1 MERALLAAMSVAA
14 LTSCSSSMPPGT
26 QPLNLPG
33 GKVVVFGIPGV
44 TWEDITRARPPTLTR
59 LASGGLTG
67 NVSIRI
73 ANNMGEGY
81 ATLGAASRTLTG
93 GAGGWAFN
101 LDEVV
106 ENGPASSLYQRRSG
120 ETPSGSV
127 VVVPIKQIE
136 QRTATGGFAP
146 QPGLIGES
154 LRLRG
159 GSSAVVGNA
168 DHSLGELPDV
178 LPPLSTPAFGPASDP
193 GIHREAA
200 LAAMDASG
208 RVARGDVGRSLL
220 VPDPHA
226 PFGVATSLAAQKEAF
241 LRVWPE
247 SDLVVVETGDT
258 YRADAYGAHLEEEDE
273 ATALRTLGL
282 QLADL
287 QIRSLLEKV
296 DMESTLVV
304 IVAPTT
310 PGGPAVR
317 GQLRPV
323 IMAGAGIEP
332 GLATSRSTRRTGLV
346 TAPDL
351 AATIARQLELSDNR
365 FGGGRLVELAPA
377 GAGGTLVD
385 MNARAVMHDELRA
398 PISGVTM
405 ALQLVIYMI
414 VIWKMSRGSLP
425 LWGRALLA
433 SSIAFPLATFVSH
446 TPLWRWG
453 ILAAALGVMVSSL
466 VLGVLATFLERS
478 RLFLGMS
485 CLLAAIW
492 AFYMVDLL
500 FGAPAQLDSILGYTS
515 VAGGRF
521 FGLGNLG
528 FALLAGSAVLL
539 GGTLVEML
547 GRRGL
552 LIAFAVLGL
561 TVVAIGHPA
570 LGNDVG
576 GIITMVPA
584 VTVFAFRAV
593 RGSRVPR
600 RYLPAI
606 GLGVVVLV
614 AAFGAIDLARP
625 AINRTHLGD
634 FLSSLLQDP
643 ASSALVVQRK
653 AGLAIGAI
661 NYWAAM
667 AAGAVAVL
675 IFLHRRAGMNWGAMV
690 AGRPGLRAALDS
702 ACVAALVGSL
712 VNDSGVAV
720 GGMILAIAAPWALLV
735 TAELKAASAGR
746 G

>member
-1 MERALLAAMSVAA
+1 MRALLSALAVAA

-26 QPLNLPG
+26 QPLDLPG

-44 TWEDITRARPPTLTR
+44 TWEDITGARPPTLTR

-106 ENGPASSLYQRRSG
+106 ENGPAASLYQRRSG
-120 ETPSGSV
+120 KSPSGSV
-127 VVVPIKQIE
+127 VVVPIRQIE

-154 LRLRG
+154 LRRSG

-168 DHSLGELPDV
+168 DYALGELPDV
-178 LPPLSTPAFGPASDP
+178 LPPITSPAFGPASDP

-200 LAAMDASG
+200 LTAMDASG
-208 RVARGDVGRSLL
+208 RVSRGDVGRSLL
-220 VPDPHA
+220 VRDSQA

-258 YRADAYGAHLEEEDE
+258 HRADAYGIRLQEEDD
-273 ATALRTLGL
+273 AAALRTLGL
-282 QLADL
+282 QRADL
-287 QIRSLLEKV
+287 QIQSLLEEV

-310 PGGPAVR
+310 PGGPGVR

-323 IMAGAGIEP
+323 IMAGAGIGP
-332 GLATSRSTRRTGLV
+332 GLVTSRSTRRTGLV

-365 FGGGRLVELAPA
+365 FGRGRLVERAPA
-377 GAGGTLVD
+377 GPDATLAD
-385 MNARAVMHDELRA
+385 MNARAVMHDKLRA
-398 PISGVTM
+398 PISAVTL
-405 ALQLVIYMI
+405 ALHLVVYLIA
-414 VIWKMSRGSLP
+414 IWKMSRGNLP

-446 TPLWRWG
+446 TPIWRLG
-453 ILAAALGVMVSSL
+453 FFAAALSVIGSSL
-466 VLGVLATFLERS
+466 ALGALATFLERS
-478 RLFLGMS
+478 KRFLGVS

-492 AFYMVDLL
+492 AFYLIDLL

-528 FALLAGSAVLL
+528 FALLAGSALLL

-552 LIAFAVLGL
+552 LTAFVVLGL

-614 AAFGAIDLARP
+614 VAFGAIDLARP

-634 FLSSLLQDP
+634 FLSALLQDP

-661 NYWAAM
+661 NYWAAI

-675 IFLHRRAGMNWGAMV
+675 IFLHRRAGMSWGAMV

-720 GGMILAIAAPWALLV
+720 GGMLLAIAAPWALLV
-735 TAELKAASAGR
+735 TAVLTATPARSG
-746 G
+746 